1 MSRAARIVRPP
12 VKKGQHWVYALA
24 CNNDRIYVGET
35 EHLFRRFNAHIRG
48 SGAICTKLH
57 KPHTLLGLYKIRQNL
72 AMVGRKKER
81 YTDALDI
88 ETYVTELFMLTRQD
102 RWWTVRGGKHTK
114 EIGIKVSGERE
125 PMPAIDIVSRPL
137 CDCGRPCELTEHGF
151 VCAAKEIH
159 GWSKDILKWCNLK
172 LAKPCDFASAAS
184 TSPLF
189 YDGA

>member
-1 MSRAARIVRPP
+1 M
-12 VKKGQHWVYALA
+12 
-24 CNNDRIYVGET
+24 
-35 EHLFRRFNAHIRG
+35 
-48 SGAICTKLH
+48 
-57 KPHTLLGLYKIRQNL
+57 
-72 AMVGRKKER
+72 
-81 YTDALDI
+81 
-88 ETYVTELFMLTRQD
+88 TELFHAHAPRSLVD
-102 RWWTVRGGKHTK
+102 RARGKHTK

-151 VCAAKEIH
+151 VRRQGDPRLVKAT
-159 GWSKDILKWCNLK
+159 SSRCNLK

>member
-72 AMVGRKKER
+72 AMVGRKR
-81 YTDALDI
+81 SA
-88 ETYVTELFMLTRQD
+88 TRT
-102 RWWTVRGGKHTK
+102 RWT
-114 EIGIKVSGERE
+114 
-125 PMPAIDIVSRPL
+125 SRP
-137 CDCGRPCELTEHGF
+137 T
-151 VCAAKEIH
+151 
-159 GWSKDILKWCNLK
+159 
-172 LAKPCDFASAAS
+172 
-184 TSPLF
+184 
-189 YDGA
+189 